1 MRTIRLFAILLL
13 LSPLPVAA
21 AGAPAK
27 ALEYNDLVQKVQG
40 LAGARQHGEALGL
53 VGDALARDDLTGE
66 QRRALAFRAADM
78 IHSAAHSAYP
88 LLRETLEKALV
99 KVPLDDAGKYRMLE
113 GIEGTYARTRNPGQA
128 AAVRKRMLEL
138 KLTEPQRIHV
148 LSGLAQICIHQ
159 LRRPNEGRTYYH
171 EAIPLLR
178 KAADAL
184 DDPVAKAG
192 RLTAIADIYQC
203 HTRER
208 EKAVPLLEEALGL
221 YQKALPGLEPRPG
234 TQVLAAQAALQRL
247 LGRHEEAQA
256 SEEQAVAGY
265 VRILEEA
272 EGLPTNA
279 WVEAVAPLQAVQ
291 ILRNTAE
298 GCRRALALAE
308 RMFEMRDDPAVRP
321 ILNSVLVQAEL
332 ICRSGKDAGL
342 RSRVSSV
349 IEKQLSLAGT
359 PRAQHSIRLR
369 LAESYF
375 RIDRDLEKARHAFAA
390 VAADEAAAPADR
402 EAARLWCE
410 ILSDEE

>member
-1 MRTIRLFAILLL
+1 M
-13 LSPLPVAA
+13 P
-21 AGAPAK
+21 
-27 ALEYNDLVQKVQG
+27 
-40 LAGARQHGEALGL
+40 
-53 VGDALARDDLTGE
+53 
-66 QRRALAFRAADM
+66 
-78 IHSAAHSAYP
+78 
-88 LLRETLEKALV
+88 
-99 KVPLDDAGKYRMLE
+99 E
-113 GIEGTYARTRNPGQA
+113 GIEGTYARTRNPGRRRRPQA
-128 AAVRKRMLEL
+128 HAEL
-138 KLTEPQRIHV
+138 KLNGAAAIHV

-159 LRRPNEGRTYYH
+159 LRRPNEGRTYTRGDS
-171 EAIPLLR
+171 AAA

-192 RLTAIADIYQC
+192 RLTAIADIYQR

-279 WVEAVAPLQAVQ
+279 WVEAVAPLHAVQ

-332 ICRSGKDAGL
+332 ICRSGKDAVCG
-342 RSRVSSV
+342 RGCR
-349 IEKQLSLAGT
+349 
-359 PRAQHSIRLR
+359 R
-369 LAESYF
+369 
-375 RIDRDLEKARHAFAA
+375 
-390 VAADEAAAPADR
+390 
-402 EAARLWCE
+402 
-410 ILSDEE
+410 